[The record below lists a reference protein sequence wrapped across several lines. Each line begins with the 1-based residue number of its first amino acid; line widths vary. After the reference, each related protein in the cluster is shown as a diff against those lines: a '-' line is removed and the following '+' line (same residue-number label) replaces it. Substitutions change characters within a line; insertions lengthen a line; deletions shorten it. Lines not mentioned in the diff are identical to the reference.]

1 MKVVQHLISTASVK
15 MTAVRWAVCGLV
27 LIGVASAVA
36 VTEQDAERPVM
47 KVVRLLKDMETE
59 LINDLE
65 DDKKVHEMLDC
76 WCKTNRQ
83 EKTAA
88 IELGEA
94 KQSQLEAFL
103 GEAAAK
109 MADIKTKR
117 DATQD
122 EVDKDWAALNEAKA
136 MRMKENKAFHDEEM
150 YLQQTIDAAQQA
162 VIVLSKH
169 HPELAQLKTVV
180 HKLRSANI
188 LSAKKLSKAQV
199 EALKAFLDE
208 PQSTG
213 SSFLGIPGMKSYA
226 PQSGQIFGI
235 LKQMIADFKD
245 DLSGAEAREADAVK
259 EFEELKAAKEKE
271 IKTGKELV
279 IQLDDEFAEFGE
291 KKAQAF
297 KDLEDTK
304 AQLELDRTFL
314 KNLEEKCA
322 QTDAQFEK
330 RVKDRT
336 TEIEAVQDT
345 IKIIN
350 SDEAFDNFSKTVNTF
365 VQLSGGAA
373 AKEQQAALRR
383 VSSMLAEVATRIHS
397 PRLSLMAT
405 AAQLDAFTQVKA
417 EIDKM
422 VTELGKQHQDEID
435 HRDWCIKEMA
445 DNKRETAAAYA
456 KKESLET
463 KIADLT
469 KSIETMTA
477 EIDATTKAIA
487 ETQES
492 MKRASEIREGED
504 ADYQQTMQDQR
515 LTQMI
520 LKKALAR
527 MKEVYLLQQRAR
539 KPGAPHTQTSAT
551 HTDPGNGPARFDKYE
566 KNAGGAK
573 VVSMLEEI
581 IADSVKAED
590 DAMAA
595 EEDAQTAYEQ
605 MMKQSNDMIIA
616 ASKKISDLKEARA
629 TATGDLTMAKEDFK
643 QTIVDLS
650 DLNDTMSGLVKAC
663 KYILDNFDA
672 RQAARAAEVDALN
685 EAKAILSGMK

>member
-1 MKVVQHLISTASVK
+1 
-15 MTAVRWAVCGLV
+15 MTTVRWIVCGLV
-27 LIGVASAVA
+27 LVGAASAAA
-36 VTEQDAERPVM
+36 VLDGERPVM

-59 LINDLE
+59 LIKDLE

-76 WCKTNRQ
+76 WCKTNRE

-94 KQSQLEAFL
+94 KQAQLEAFL

-109 MADIKTKR
+109 MAEIKAKR
-117 DATQD
+117 DAAQD

-136 MRMKENKAFHDEEM
+136 LRMKDNKAFHDEEM
-150 YLQQTIDAAQQA
+150 YLQETIDAAQQA

-169 HPELAQLKTVV
+169 HPELAQVKAVA
-180 HKLRSANI
+180 HKLRAVNV
-188 LSAKKLSKAQV
+188 LSFKKLSKAQV
-199 EALKAFLDE
+199 EALRAFLDE
-208 PQSTG
+208 PHSTG

-245 DLSGAEAREADAVK
+245 DLSGAEAREADALK

-322 QTDAQFEK
+322 QSDEEFEK
-330 RVKDRT
+330 RVKDRN

-345 IKIIN
+345 INIVN
-350 SDEAFDNFSKTVNTF
+350 SDESFDNFSKTVNTF
-365 VQLSGGAA
+365 VQISGGAA
-373 AKEQQAALRR
+373 TQEQQVLLRR
-383 VSSMLAEVATRIHS
+383 VSSMLAEVGTRLQS

-422 VTELGKQHQDEID
+422 VAELTKQQQDEID
-435 HRDWCIKEMA
+435 HRDWCIKEMN
-445 DNKRETAAAYA
+445 DNKRDTAAAYA

-463 KIADLT
+463 KIADLE
-469 KSIETMTA
+469 KSIETMTS
-477 EIDATTKAIA
+477 EIDASTKAIS

-504 ADYQQTMQDQR
+504 ADYQQTVQDQR

-527 MKEVYLLQQRAR
+527 MKEVYLLQR
-539 KPGAPHTQTSAT
+539 KPGAPHIQTSGT

-566 KNAGGAK
+566 KNAGGGK

-616 ASKKISDLKEARA
+616 ASKKISDLKGARA

-650 DLNDTMSGLVKAC
+650 DLNDTDRKSV
-663 KYILDNFDA
+663 
-672 RQAARAAEVDALN
+672 V
-685 EAKAILSGMK
+685 

>member
-1 MKVVQHLISTASVK
+1 
-15 MTAVRWAVCGLV
+15 MTTVRWVVCGLV
-27 LIGVASAVA
+27 LVGAASAVA
-36 VTEQDAERPVM
+36 VLDGERPVM

-65 DDKKVHEMLDC
+65 DDRKVHEMLDC
-76 WCKTNRQ
+76 WCKTNRE

-109 MADIKTKR
+109 MAEIKAKR
-117 DATQD
+117 DAAQD

-136 MRMKENKAFHDEEM
+136 LRMKDNKAFHDEEM

-169 HPELAQLKTVV
+169 HPELAQVKAVA
-180 HKLRSANI
+180 HKLRAVNV
-188 LSAKKLSKAQV
+188 LSFKKLSKAQV
-199 EALKAFLDE
+199 EALRAFLDE
-208 PQSTG
+208 PHSTG

-245 DLSGAEAREADAVK
+245 DLSGAEAREADSVK

-322 QTDAQFEK
+322 QSDEEFEK
-330 RVKDRT
+330 RVKDRN

-345 IKIIN
+345 IKIVN

-365 VQLSGGAA
+365 VQISGGAA
-373 AKEQQAALRR
+373 TQEQQVLLRR
-383 VSSMLAEVATRIHS
+383 VSSMLAEVGTRIQS

-422 VTELGKQHQDEID
+422 VSELTKQQQDEID
-435 HRDWCIKEMA
+435 HRDWCIKEMN
-445 DNKRETAAAYA
+445 DNKRDTAAAYA
-456 KKESLET
+456 KKDSLET
-463 KIADLT
+463 KIADLE
-469 KSIETMTA
+469 KSIETMTS
-477 EIDATTKAIA
+477 EIDASTKAIA

-504 ADYQQTMQDQR
+504 ADYQQTVQDQR

-527 MKEVYLLQQRAR
+527 MKEVYLLQR
-539 KPGAPHTQTSAT
+539 KPGAPHIQTSGT

-566 KNAGGAK
+566 KNAGGGK

-616 ASKKISDLKEARA
+616 ASKKINDLKEARA

-672 RQAARAAEVDALN
+672 RQAARAAEIDALK

>member
-1 MKVVQHLISTASVK
+1 
-15 MTAVRWAVCGLV
+15 MTTVRWVVCGLV
-27 LIGVASAVA
+27 LVGVASAVA
-36 VTEQDAERPVM
+36 VLDGERPVM

-76 WCKTNRQ
+76 WCKTNRE

-94 KQSQLEAFL
+94 KQKQLEAFL

-109 MADIKTKR
+109 MAEIKTKR
-117 DATQD
+117 DAAQD
-122 EVDKDWAALNEAKA
+122 EVDRDWAALNEAKA
-136 MRMKENKAFHDEEM
+136 LRMKDNKAFHDEEM

-169 HPELAQLKTVV
+169 HPELAQVKAVA
-180 HKLRSANI
+180 HKLRAVNV
-188 LSAKKLSKAQV
+188 LSFKKLSKAQV
-199 EALKAFLDE
+199 EALRAFLDE
-208 PQSTG
+208 PQSTKP
-213 SSFLGIPGMKSYA
+213 SFLSIPGMKSYA

-245 DLSGAEAREADAVK
+245 DLTGAEAREADALK
-259 EFEELKAAKEKE
+259 EFEDLKAAKEKE
-271 IKTGKELV
+271 IKSGKELV

-322 QTDAQFEK
+322 QSDEEFEK
-330 RVKDRT
+330 RVKDRNI
-336 TEIEAVQDT
+336 EIEAVQDT
-345 IKIIN
+345 IKIVN

-373 AKEQQAALRR
+373 TQEQQVLLRR
-383 VSSMLAEVATRIHS
+383 VSTMLAEVGTRIQS

-422 VTELGKQHQDEID
+422 VTELTKQQQDEID
-435 HRDWCIKEMA
+435 HRDWCIKEMD

-463 KIADLT
+463 KIADLE
-469 KSIETMTA
+469 KSIETMTS
-477 EIDATTKAIA
+477 EIDASTKAIA

-504 ADYQQTMQDQR
+504 ADFQQTVQDQR

-527 MKEVYLLQQRAR
+527 MKEVYLLQR
-539 KPGAPHTQTSAT
+539 KPGAPHIQTSGT

-581 IADSVKAED
+581 IADSVKAEN

-595 EEDAQTAYEQ
+595 EEDAQTAYEI

-616 ASKKISDLKEARA
+616 ASKKINDLKEARA
-629 TATGDLTMAKEDFK
+629 TATGDLTMTKEDFK

-650 DLNDTMSGLVKAC
+650 DLNDTLSGLVKAC

-672 RQAARAAEVDALN
+672 RQAARAAEIDALK

>member
-1 MKVVQHLISTASVK
+1 
-15 MTAVRWAVCGLV
+15 MTTVRWVVCGLV
-27 LIGVASAVA
+27 LVGAASAVA
-36 VTEQDAERPVM
+36 VLDGERPVM

-76 WCKTNRQ
+76 WCKTNRE

-109 MADIKTKR
+109 MAEIKAKR
-117 DATQD
+117 DAAQD

-136 MRMKENKAFHDEEM
+136 LRMKDNKAFHDEEM

-169 HPELAQLKTVV
+169 HPELAQVKAVA
-180 HKLRSANI
+180 HKLRAVNV
-188 LSAKKLSKAQV
+188 LSFKKLSKAQV
-199 EALKAFLDE
+199 EALRAFLDE
-208 PQSTG
+208 PHSTG

-245 DLSGAEAREADAVK
+245 DLSGAEAREADSVK

-322 QTDAQFEK
+322 QSDEEFEK
-330 RVKDRT
+330 RVKDRN

-345 IKIIN
+345 IKIVN

-365 VQLSGGAA
+365 VQISGGAA
-373 AKEQQAALRR
+373 TQEQQVLLRR
-383 VSSMLAEVATRIHS
+383 VSSMLAEVGTRIQS

-422 VTELGKQHQDEID
+422 VSELTKQQQDEID
-435 HRDWCIKEMA
+435 HRDWCIKEMN
-445 DNKRETAAAYA
+445 DNKRDTAAAYA
-456 KKESLET
+456 KKDSLET
-463 KIADLT
+463 KIADLE
-469 KSIETMTA
+469 KSIETMTS
-477 EIDATTKAIA
+477 EIDASTKAIA

-504 ADYQQTMQDQR
+504 ADYQQTVQDQR

-527 MKEVYLLQQRAR
+527 MKEVYLLQR
-539 KPGAPHTQTSAT
+539 KPGAPHIQTSGT

-566 KNAGGAK
+566 KNAGGGK

-616 ASKKISDLKEARA
+616 ASKKINDLKEARA

-672 RQAARAAEVDALN
+672 RQAARAAEIDALK

>member
-1 MKVVQHLISTASVK
+1 M
-15 MTAVRWAVCGLV
+15 G
-27 LIGVASAVA
+27 
-36 VTEQDAERPVM
+36 
-47 KVVRLLKDMETE
+47 
-59 LINDLE
+59 
-65 DDKKVHEMLDC
+65 
-76 WCKTNRQ
+76 
-83 EKTAA
+83 
-88 IELGEA
+88 
-94 KQSQLEAFL
+94 
-103 GEAAAK
+103 
-109 MADIKTKR
+109 
-117 DATQD
+117 D

-136 MRMKENKAFHDEEM
+136 LRMKDNKAFHDEEM

-162 VIVLSKH
+162 VVVLSKH
-169 HPELAQLKTVV
+169 HPELAQVKEVA
-180 HKLRSANI
+180 HKLRSANV
-188 LSAKKLSKAQV
+188 LSFKKLSKAQL
-199 EALKAFLDE
+199 EALRAFLDE
-208 PQSTG
+208 PQATG
-213 SSFLGIPGMKSYA
+213 SSFLRIPGMKSHA

-245 DLSGAEAREADAVK
+245 DISGAQQREADAVK
-259 EFEELKAAKEKE
+259 EFEALRAAKEKE
-271 IKTGKELV
+271 IKTGKELA

-422 VTELGKQHQDEID
+422 VTELGKQQQDEID
-435 HRDWCIKEMA
+435 HRDWCIKEMN
-445 DNKRETAAAYA
+445 DNKKDTAAAYD

-469 KSIETMTA
+469 KSIETMTS
-477 EIDATTKAIA
+477 EIDASTKAIA

-492 MKRASEIREGED
+492 MKKSSEIREGED
-504 ADYQQTMQDQR
+504 ADFQQTVADQR
-515 LTQMI
+515 LAQMI

-527 MKEVYLLQQRAR
+527 MKEVYLLQRQQ
-539 KPGAPHTQTSAT
+539 PGAPHIQTSAT

-566 KNAGGAK
+566 KNAGGGK
-573 VVSMLEEI
+573 IVGMLEEI
-581 IADSVKAED
+581 IADSVKAEN
-590 DAMAA
+590 DALAA

-616 ASKKISDLKEARA
+616 ATKKINDLKEARA
-629 TATGDLTMAKEDFK
+629 KAKGDLSMAKEDFK
-643 QTIVDLS
+643 QTIVNLG

-672 RQAARAAEVDALN
+672 RQAARAAEIDALK

>member
-1 MKVVQHLISTASVK
+1 
-15 MTAVRWAVCGLV
+15 MTAVRWVVCGLV
-27 LIGVASAVA
+27 LLGVASAA
-36 VTEQDAERPVM
+36 QTSERPVM

-76 WCKTNRQ
+76 WCKQNRE

-88 IELGEA
+88 IELGEE

-109 MADIKTKR
+109 MAEIKSKR

-136 MRMKENKAFHDEEM
+136 LRMKDNKAFHDEEM

-162 VIVLSKH
+162 VVVLSKH
-169 HPELAQLKTVV
+169 HPELAQIKEVA
-180 HKLRSANI
+180 HKLRSANV
-188 LSAKKLSKAQV
+188 LSFKKLSKAQL
-199 EALKAFLDE
+199 EALRAFLDE
-208 PQSTG
+208 PQTTG

-245 DLSGAEAREADAVK
+245 DISGAQQREADAVR
-259 EFEELKAAKEKE
+259 EFEALRAAKEKE
-271 IKTGKELV
+271 IKTGKKLV

-373 AKEQQAALRR
+373 VKEQQAALRR
-383 VSSMLAEVATRIHS
+383 VSSMLAEVATRINS

-422 VTELGKQHQDEID
+422 VTELGKQQQDEID
-435 HRDWCIKEMA
+435 HRDWCIKEMN
-445 DNKRETAAAYA
+445 DNKKDTAAAYD

-469 KSIETMTA
+469 KSIETMTS
-477 EIDATTKAIA
+477 EIDASTKAIA

-492 MKRASEIREGED
+492 MKKSSEIREGED
-504 ADYQQTMQDQR
+504 ADFQQTVADQR
-515 LTQMI
+515 LAQMI

-527 MKEVYLLQQRAR
+527 MKEVYLLQRRQQ
-539 KPGAPHTQTSAT
+539 PGAPHIQTSAT
-551 HTDPGNGPARFDKYE
+551 HTDPGNGPARFDKYD
-566 KNAGGAK
+566 KNAGGAR
-573 VVSMLEEI
+573 VVSMIEEI
-581 IADSVKAED
+581 IADSVTAENDALAAED
-590 DAMAA
+590 
-595 EEDAQTAYEQ
+595 DAQTAYEN

-616 ASKKISDLKEARA
+616 ASKKINDLKEARA
-629 TATGDLTMAKEDFK
+629 TAKGDLTMAKEDFK
-643 QTIVDLS
+643 QTIVNLG

-663 KYILDNFDA
+663 KFILDNFDA
-672 RQAARAAEVDALN
+672 RQAARAAEVDALK

>member
-1 MKVVQHLISTASVK
+1 

-88 IELGEA
+88 IELGEE
-94 KQSQLEAFL
+94 KSSQLEAFL

-109 MADIKTKR
+109 MAEIKAKR
-117 DATQD
+117 EAAQD

-188 LSAKKLSKAQV
+188 LSAKRLNKAQV
-199 EALKAFLDE
+199 EALRSFLDE

-213 SSFLGIPGMKSYA
+213 SAFLAIPGMQSYA

-245 DLSGAEAREADAVK
+245 DLSGSEAREADAVK
-259 EFEELKAAKEKE
+259 EFEDLKAAKEKE
-271 IKTGKELV
+271 IKSGKELV
-279 IQLDDEFAEFGE
+279 IQLDDEFADFGE

-297 KDLEDTK
+297 RDLEDTK
-304 AQLELDRTFL
+304 AQMELDTTFL

-322 QTDAQFEK
+322 QTDEEFAK
-330 RVKDRT
+330 RVKDRN

-345 IKIIN
+345 IKIVN
-350 SDEAFDNFSKTVNTF
+350 SDESFDNFSKTVNSF
-365 VQLSGGAA
+365 VQISGGASTQ
-373 AKEQQAALRR
+373 EQQARLHH
-383 VSSMLAEVATRIHS
+383 VSTMLAEVATRIQS

-405 AAQLDAFTQVKA
+405 AAQLDAFTEVKA

-422 VTELGKQHQDEID
+422 VAELTKQQQDEID
-435 HRDWCIKEMA
+435 HRDWCIKEMN
-445 DNKRETAAAYA
+445 DNKRDTAAAYD

-469 KSIETMTA
+469 KGIETMTS
-477 EIDATTKAIA
+477 EIDASTKEIA

-504 ADYQQTMQDQR
+504 ADFQQTMSDQR

-527 MKEVYLLQQRAR
+527 MKEVYLLQRQQ
-539 KPGAPHTQTSAT
+539 PGAPHIQTSAT

-573 VVSMLEEI
+573 IVGMLEEI
-581 IADSVKAED
+581 IADSVKAEN
-590 DAMAA
+590 DALAA

-616 ASKKISDLKEARA
+616 ATKKINDLKEARA
-629 TATGDLTMAKEDFK
+629 KAEGDLSMAKEDFK
-643 QTIVDLS
+643 QTIVNLG

-672 RQAARAAEVDALN
+672 RQAARAAEIDAMK

>member
-1 MKVVQHLISTASVK
+1 
-15 MTAVRWAVCGLV
+15 VRWAVCGLV

-88 IELGEA
+88 IELGEE
-94 KQSQLEAFL
+94 KSSQLEAFL

-109 MADIKTKR
+109 MAEIKAKR
-117 DATQD
+117 EAAQD

-188 LSAKKLSKAQV
+188 LSAKRLNKAQV
-199 EALKAFLDE
+199 EALRSFLDE

-213 SSFLGIPGMKSYA
+213 SAFLAIPGMQSYA

-271 IKTGKELV
+271 IKSGKELV
-279 IQLDDEFAEFGE
+279 IQLDDEFADFGE

-304 AQLELDRTFL
+304 AQMELDTTFL

-322 QTDAQFEK
+322 QTDEEFAK
-330 RVKDRT
+330 RVKDRN

-345 IKIIN
+345 IKIVN
-350 SDEAFDNFSKTVNTF
+350 SDESFDNFSKTVNSF
-365 VQLSGGAA
+365 VQISGGASTQ
-373 AKEQQAALRR
+373 EQQARLHH
-383 VSSMLAEVATRIHS
+383 VSTMLAEVATRIQS

-405 AAQLDAFTQVKA
+405 AAQLDAFTEVKA

-422 VTELGKQHQDEID
+422 VAELTKQQQDEID
-435 HRDWCIKEMA
+435 HRDWCIKEMN
-445 DNKRETAAAYA
+445 DNKRDTAAAYD

-469 KSIETMTA
+469 KGIETMTS
-477 EIDATTKAIA
+477 EIDASTKEIA

-504 ADYQQTMQDQR
+504 ADFQQTMSDQR

-527 MKEVYLLQQRAR
+527 MKEVYLLQRQQ
-539 KPGAPHTQTSAT
+539 PGAPHIQTSAT

-566 KNAGGAK
+566 KNAGGGK
-573 VVSMLEEI
+573 IVGMLEEI
-581 IADSVKAED
+581 IADSVKAEN
-590 DAMAA
+590 DALAA

-616 ASKKISDLKEARA
+616 ATKKINDLKEARA
-629 TATGDLTMAKEDFK
+629 KAKGDLSMAKEDFK
-643 QTIVDLS
+643 QTIVNLG

-672 RQAARAAEVDALN
+672 RQAARAAEIDALK

>member
-1 MKVVQHLISTASVK
+1 MGRGAMSVALLLMLTPTLASRSSSRVVEAQGSNL
-15 MTAVRWAVCGLV
+15 
-27 LIGVASAVA
+27 
-36 VTEQDAERPVM
+36 RPVM
-47 KVVRLLKDMETE
+47 KVVNMLKDMEAE
-59 LINDLE
+59 LVSDLE

-76 WCKTNRQ
+76 WCKENEK

-88 IELGEA
+88 IEAGEA
-94 KQSQLEAFL
+94 TEAELEASL
-103 GEAAAK
+103 KEVAAK
-109 MADIKTKR
+109 MAEIKNKR

-122 EVDKDWAALNEAKA
+122 EVDRDWAALNEAKA
-136 MRMKENKAFHDEEM
+136 LRMKDNKAFHDEEM

-162 VIVLSKH
+162 VVVLSKH
-169 HPELAQLKTVV
+169 HPELAQVQAV
-180 HKLRSANI
+180 ARKLRSVNV
-188 LSAKKLSKAQV
+188 LSFKKLSKAQV
-199 EALKAFLDE
+199 EALRAFLAE
-208 PQSTG
+208 PQSQGT
-213 SSFLGIPGMKSYA
+213 SFLGIPGMKSYA

-245 DLSGAEAREADAVK
+245 DLSGAEAREADVVK
-259 EFEELKAAKEKE
+259 EIEELKAAKEKE

-322 QTDAQFEK
+322 QSDEEFEK
-330 RVKDRT
+330 RVKDRNI
-336 TEIEAVQDT
+336 EIEAVQDT
-345 IKIIN
+345 IKIVN
-350 SDEAFDNFSKTVNTF
+350 SDDAFDNFSKTVNTF

-373 AKEQQAALRR
+373 TQEQQVLLRR
-383 VSSMLAEVATRIHS
+383 VSTMLAEVGTRIQS

-405 AAQLDAFTQVKA
+405 AAQLDAFTEVKA

-422 VTELGKQHQDEID
+422 VAELNKQQQDEID
-435 HRDWCIKEMA
+435 HRDWCIKEMD

-463 KIADLT
+463 KIADLE
-469 KSIETMTA
+469 KSIETMTS
-477 EIDATTKAIA
+477 EIDASTKAIA

-504 ADYQQTMQDQR
+504 ADYQQTVQDQR

-527 MKEVYLLQQRAR
+527 MKEVYLLQR
-539 KPGAPHTQTSAT
+539 KPGAPHIQTSGT

-566 KNAGGAK
+566 KNAGGAR

-595 EEDAQTAYEQ
+595 EEDAQTAYES
-605 MMKQSNDMIIA
+605 MMQDSN
-616 ASKKISDLKEARA
+616 
-629 TATGDLTMAKEDFK
+629 
-643 QTIVDLS
+643 
-650 DLNDTMSGLVKAC
+650 
-663 KYILDNFDA
+663 
-672 RQAARAAEVDALN
+672 
-685 EAKAILSGMK
+685 KAITQY

>member
-1 MKVVQHLISTASVK
+1 
-15 MTAVRWAVCGLV
+15 MTAVRWVVCGLV
-27 LIGVASAVA
+27 LLGVASAA
-36 VTEQDAERPVM
+36 QTSERPVM

-76 WCKTNRQ
+76 WCKQNRE

-88 IELGEA
+88 IELGEE

-109 MADIKTKR
+109 MAEIKSKR

-136 MRMKENKAFHDEEM
+136 LRMKDNKAFHDEEM

-162 VIVLSKH
+162 VVVLSKH
-169 HPELAQLKTVV
+169 HPELAQVKEVA
-180 HKLRSANI
+180 HKLRSANV
-188 LSAKKLSKAQV
+188 LSFKKLSKAQL
-199 EALKAFLDE
+199 EALRVFLDE
-208 PQSTG
+208 PQATG

-245 DLSGAEAREADAVK
+245 DISGAQQREADAVK
-259 EFEELKAAKEKE
+259 EFEALRAAKEKE

-365 VQLSGGAA
+365 VQLSGGAE

-422 VTELGKQHQDEID
+422 VTELGKQQQDEID
-435 HRDWCIKEMA
+435 HRDWCIKEMN
-445 DNKRETAAAYA
+445 DNKKDTAAAYD

-469 KSIETMTA
+469 KSIETMTS
-477 EIDATTKAIA
+477 EIDASTKAIA

-492 MKRASEIREGED
+492 MKKSSEIREGED
-504 ADYQQTMQDQR
+504 ADFQQTVADQR
-515 LTQMI
+515 LAQMI

-527 MKEVYLLQQRAR
+527 MKEVYLLQRRQQ
-539 KPGAPHTQTSAT
+539 PGAPHIQTSAT

-566 KNAGGAK
+566 KNAGGARI
-573 VVSMLEEI
+573 VSMIEEI
-581 IADSVKAED
+581 IADSVTAENDALAAED
-590 DAMAA
+590 
-595 EEDAQTAYEQ
+595 DAQTAYEN

-616 ASKKISDLKEARA
+616 ASKKINDLKEARA
-629 TATGDLTMAKEDFK
+629 TAKGDLTMAKEDFK
-643 QTIVDLS
+643 QTIVNLG

-663 KYILDNFDA
+663 KFILDNFDA
-672 RQAARAAEVDALN
+672 RQAARAAEVDALK

>member
-1 MKVVQHLISTASVK
+1 

-88 IELGEA
+88 IELGEE
-94 KQSQLEAFL
+94 KSSQLEAFL

-109 MADIKTKR
+109 MAEIKAKR
-117 DATQD
+117 EAAQD

-188 LSAKKLSKAQV
+188 LSAKRLNKAQV
-199 EALKAFLDE
+199 EALRSFLDE

-213 SSFLGIPGMKSYA
+213 SAFLAIPGMQSYA

-271 IKTGKELV
+271 IKSGKELV
-279 IQLDDEFAEFGE
+279 IQLDDEFADFGE

-304 AQLELDRTFL
+304 AQMELDTTFL

-322 QTDAQFEK
+322 QTDEEFAK
-330 RVKDRT
+330 RVKDRN

-345 IKIIN
+345 IKIVN
-350 SDEAFDNFSKTVNTF
+350 SDESFDNFSKTVNSF
-365 VQLSGGAA
+365 VQISGGASTQ
-373 AKEQQAALRR
+373 EQQARLHH
-383 VSSMLAEVATRIHS
+383 VSTMLAEVATRIQS

-405 AAQLDAFTQVKA
+405 AAQLDAFTEVKA

-422 VTELGKQHQDEID
+422 VAELTKQQQDEID
-435 HRDWCIKEMA
+435 HRDWCIKEMN
-445 DNKRETAAAYA
+445 DNKRDTAAAYD

-469 KSIETMTA
+469 KGIETMTS
-477 EIDATTKAIA
+477 EIDASTKEIA

-504 ADYQQTMQDQR
+504 ADFQQTMSDQR

-527 MKEVYLLQQRAR
+527 MKEVYLLQRQQ
-539 KPGAPHTQTSAT
+539 PGAPHIQTSAT

-566 KNAGGAK
+566 KNAGGGK
-573 VVSMLEEI
+573 IVGMLEEI
-581 IADSVKAED
+581 IADSVKAEN
-590 DAMAA
+590 DALAA

-616 ASKKISDLKEARA
+616 ATKKINDLKEARA
-629 TATGDLTMAKEDFK
+629 KAKGDLSMAKEDFK
-643 QTIVDLS
+643 QTIVNLG

-672 RQAARAAEVDALN
+672 RQAARAAEIDALK

>member
-1 MKVVQHLISTASVK
+1 

-88 IELGEA
+88 IELGEE
-94 KQSQLEAFL
+94 KSSQLEAFL

-109 MADIKTKR
+109 MAEIKAKR
-117 DATQD
+117 EAAQD

-188 LSAKKLSKAQV
+188 LSAKRLNKAQV
-199 EALKAFLDE
+199 EALRSFLDE

-213 SSFLGIPGMKSYA
+213 SAFLAIPGMQSYA

-245 DLSGAEAREADAVK
+245 DLSGAAAREADAVK
-259 EFEELKAAKEKE
+259 EFAELKAAKEKE
-271 IKTGKELV
+271 IKSGKELV
-279 IQLDDEFAEFGE
+279 IQLDDEFADFGE

-304 AQLELDRTFL
+304 AQMELDTTFL

-322 QTDAQFEK
+322 QTDEEFAK
-330 RVKDRT
+330 RVKDRN

-345 IKIIN
+345 IKIVN
-350 SDEAFDNFSKTVNTF
+350 SDESFDNFSKTVNSF
-365 VQLSGGAA
+365 VQISGGASTQ
-373 AKEQQAALRR
+373 EQQARLHH
-383 VSSMLAEVATRIHS
+383 VSTMLAEVATRIQS

-405 AAQLDAFTQVKA
+405 AAQLDAFTEVKA

-422 VTELGKQHQDEID
+422 VAELTKQTQDEID
-435 HRDWCIKEMA
+435 HRDWCIKEMN
-445 DNKRETAAAYA
+445 DNKRDTAAAYD

-469 KSIETMTA
+469 KGIETMTS
-477 EIDATTKAIA
+477 EVDASTKEIA

-504 ADYQQTMQDQR
+504 ADFQQTMSDQR

-527 MKEVYLLQQRAR
+527 MKEVYLLQRQQ
-539 KPGAPHTQTSAT
+539 PGAPHIQTSAT

-566 KNAGGAK
+566 KNAGGGK
-573 VVSMLEEI
+573 IVGMLEEI
-581 IADSVKAED
+581 IADSVKAEN
-590 DAMAA
+590 DALAA

-616 ASKKISDLKEARA
+616 ATKKINDLKEARA
-629 TATGDLTMAKEDFK
+629 KAKGDLSMAKEDFK
-643 QTIVDLS
+643 QTIVNLG

-672 RQAARAAEVDALN
+672 RQAARAAEIDALK

>member
-1 MKVVQHLISTASVK
+1 
-15 MTAVRWAVCGLV
+15 MTTVRWVVCGLV
-27 LIGVASAVA
+27 LVGAASAAA
-36 VTEQDAERPVM
+36 VLDGERPVM

-76 WCKTNRQ
+76 WCKTNRE

-94 KQSQLEAFL
+94 KQAQLEAFL

-109 MADIKTKR
+109 MAEIKAKR
-117 DATQD
+117 DAAQD

-136 MRMKENKAFHDEEM
+136 LRMKDNKAFHDEEM
-150 YLQQTIDAAQQA
+150 YLQETIDAAQQA

-169 HPELAQLKTVV
+169 HPELAQVKAVA
-180 HKLRSANI
+180 HKLRAVNV
-188 LSAKKLSKAQV
+188 LSFKKLSKAQV
-199 EALKAFLDE
+199 EALRAFLDE
-208 PQSTG
+208 PHSTG

-322 QTDAQFEK
+322 QSDEEFEK
-330 RVKDRT
+330 RVKDRN

-345 IKIIN
+345 IKIVN

-365 VQLSGGAA
+365 VQISGGAA
-373 AKEQQAALRR
+373 TQEQQVLLRR
-383 VSSMLAEVATRIHS
+383 VSSMLAEVGTRIQS

-422 VTELGKQHQDEID
+422 VAELTKQQQDEID
-435 HRDWCIKEMA
+435 HRDWCIKEMN
-445 DNKRETAAAYA
+445 DNKRDTAAAYA

-463 KIADLT
+463 KIADLE
-469 KSIETMTA
+469 KSIETMTS
-477 EIDATTKAIA
+477 EIDASTKAIA

-504 ADYQQTMQDQR
+504 ADYQQTVQDQR

-527 MKEVYLLQQRAR
+527 MKEVYLLQR
-539 KPGAPHTQTSAT
+539 KPGAPHIQTSGT

-616 ASKKISDLKEARA
+616 ASKKISDLKGARA

-672 RQAARAAEVDALN
+672 RQAARAAEVDALK

>member
-1 MKVVQHLISTASVK
+1 
-15 MTAVRWAVCGLV
+15 MTAVRWVVCGLV
-27 LIGVASAVA
+27 LLGVASAA
-36 VTEQDAERPVM
+36 QTSERPVM

-76 WCKTNRQ
+76 WCKQNRE

-88 IELGEA
+88 IELGEE

-109 MADIKTKR
+109 MAEIKSKR

-136 MRMKENKAFHDEEM
+136 LRMKDNKAFHDEEM

-162 VIVLSKH
+162 VVVLSKH
-169 HPELAQLKTVV
+169 HPELAQVKEVA
-180 HKLRSANI
+180 HKLRSANV
-188 LSAKKLSKAQV
+188 LSFKKLSKAQL
-199 EALKAFLDE
+199 EALRAFLDE
-208 PQSTG
+208 PQATG

-245 DLSGAEAREADAVK
+245 DVSGAQQREADAVK
-259 EFEELKAAKEKE
+259 EFEALRAAKEKE

-365 VQLSGGAA
+365 VQLSGGAE

-422 VTELGKQHQDEID
+422 VTELGKQQQDEID
-435 HRDWCIKEMA
+435 HRDWCIKEMN
-445 DNKRETAAAYA
+445 DNKKDTAAAYD

-469 KSIETMTA
+469 KSIETMTS
-477 EIDATTKAIA
+477 EIDASTKAIA

-492 MKRASEIREGED
+492 MKKSSEIREGED
-504 ADYQQTMQDQR
+504 ADFQQTVADQR
-515 LTQMI
+515 LAQMI

-527 MKEVYLLQQRAR
+527 MKEVYLLQRRQQ
-539 KPGAPHTQTSAT
+539 PGAPHIQTSAT

-566 KNAGGAK
+566 KNAGGARI
-573 VVSMLEEI
+573 VSMIEEI
-581 IADSVKAED
+581 IADSVTAENDALAAED
-590 DAMAA
+590 
-595 EEDAQTAYEQ
+595 DAQTAYEN

-616 ASKKISDLKEARA
+616 ASKKINDLKEARA
-629 TATGDLTMAKEDFK
+629 TAKGDLTMAKEDFK
-643 QTIVDLS
+643 QTIVNLG

-663 KYILDNFDA
+663 KFILDNFDA
-672 RQAARAAEVDALN
+672 RQAARAAEVDALK

>member
-1 MKVVQHLISTASVK
+1 
-15 MTAVRWAVCGLV
+15 MTVRWVVCGLV
-27 LIGVASAVA
+27 LVGVASAVA
-36 VTEQDAERPVM
+36 VLEHDGERPVM

-109 MADIKTKR
+109 MAEIKTKR
-117 DATQD
+117 DATLD
-122 EVDKDWAALNEAKA
+122 EVDKDIAALNEAKA
-136 MRMKENKAFHDEEM
+136 LRMKENKAFHDEEM

-169 HPELAQLKTVV
+169 HPELAQVRAV
-180 HKLRSANI
+180 AHKLRSVNV
-188 LSAKKLSKAQV
+188 LSFKKLSKAQV
-199 EALKAFLDE
+199 EALRAFLDE

-213 SSFLGIPGMKSYA
+213 SSFLGIPGMRSYA

-245 DLSGAEAREADAVK
+245 DLSGAEEREADAVK

-279 IQLDDEFAEFGE
+279 IQLDEEFAEFGE

-322 QTDAQFEK
+322 QSDEEFEK
-330 RVKDRT
+330 RVKDRNI
-336 TEIEAVQDT
+336 EIEAVQDT
-345 IKIIN
+345 IKIVN

-373 AKEQQAALRR
+373 TQEQQVLLRR
-383 VSSMLAEVATRIHS
+383 VSTMLAEVGTRIQS

-422 VTELGKQHQDEID
+422 VTELAKQQQDEID

-445 DNKRETAAAYA
+445 DNKRETAAAYD
-456 KKESLET
+456 KKEGLET

-469 KSIETMTA
+469 KSIETMTS
-477 EIDATTKAIA
+477 EIDASTKAIA

-527 MKEVYLLQQRAR
+527 MKEVYLLQR
-539 KPGAPHTQTSAT
+539 KPGAPHIQTSGT

-566 KNAGGAK
+566 KNAGGARI
-573 VVSMLEEI
+573 VSMLEEI

-616 ASKKISDLKEARA
+616 ASKKINDLKEARA

-643 QTIVDLS
+643 QTIVDLG

-672 RQAARAAEVDALN
+672 RQAARAAEIDALK

>member
-1 MKVVQHLISTASVK
+1 
-15 MTAVRWAVCGLV
+15 MTTVRWVVCGLV
-27 LIGVASAVA
+27 LVGAASAVA
-36 VTEQDAERPVM
+36 VLDGERPVM

-65 DDKKVHEMLDC
+65 DDRKVHEMLDC
-76 WCKTNRQ
+76 WCKTNRE

-109 MADIKTKR
+109 MAEIKAKR
-117 DATQD
+117 DAAQD

-136 MRMKENKAFHDEEM
+136 LRMKDNKAFHDEEM

-169 HPELAQLKTVV
+169 HPELAQVKAVA
-180 HKLRSANI
+180 HKLRAVNV
-188 LSAKKLSKAQV
+188 LSFKKLSKAQV
-199 EALKAFLDE
+199 EALRAFLDE
-208 PQSTG
+208 PHSTG

-245 DLSGAEAREADAVK
+245 DLSGAEAREADSVK

-322 QTDAQFEK
+322 QSDEEFEK
-330 RVKDRT
+330 RVKDRN

-345 IKIIN
+345 IKIVN

-365 VQLSGGAA
+365 VQISGGAA
-373 AKEQQAALRR
+373 TQEQQVLLRR
-383 VSSMLAEVATRIHS
+383 VSSMLAEVGTRIQS

-422 VTELGKQHQDEID
+422 VSELTKQQQDEID
-435 HRDWCIKEMA
+435 HRDWCIKEMN
-445 DNKRETAAAYA
+445 DNKRDTAAAYA
-456 KKESLET
+456 KKDSLET
-463 KIADLT
+463 KIADLE
-469 KSIETMTA
+469 KSIETMTS
-477 EIDATTKAIA
+477 EIDASTKAIA

-504 ADYQQTMQDQR
+504 ADYQQTVQDQR

-527 MKEVYLLQQRAR
+527 MKEVYLLQR
-539 KPGAPHTQTSAT
+539 KPGVPHIQTSGT

-566 KNAGGAK
+566 KNAGGGK

-616 ASKKISDLKEARA
+616 ASKKINDLKEARA

-672 RQAARAAEVDALN
+672 RQAARAAEIDALK

>member
-1 MKVVQHLISTASVK
+1 
-15 MTAVRWAVCGLV
+15 
-27 LIGVASAVA
+27 
-36 VTEQDAERPVM
+36 M

-76 WCKTNRQ
+76 WCKQNRE

-88 IELGEA
+88 IELGEE

-109 MADIKTKR
+109 MAEIKSKR

-136 MRMKENKAFHDEEM
+136 LRMKDNKAFHDEEM

-162 VIVLSKH
+162 VVVLSKH
-169 HPELAQLKTVV
+169 HPELAQVKEVA
-180 HKLRSANI
+180 HKLRSANV
-188 LSAKKLSKAQV
+188 LSFKKLSKAQL
-199 EALKAFLDE
+199 EALRVFLDE
-208 PQSTG
+208 PQATG

-245 DLSGAEAREADAVK
+245 DISGAQQREADAVK
-259 EFEELKAAKEKE
+259 EFEALRAAKEKE

-365 VQLSGGAA
+365 VQLSGGAE

-422 VTELGKQHQDEID
+422 VTELGKQQQDEID
-435 HRDWCIKEMA
+435 HRDWCIKEMN
-445 DNKRETAAAYA
+445 DNKKDTAAAYD

-469 KSIETMTA
+469 KSIQTMTS
-477 EIDATTKAIA
+477 EIDASTKAIA

-492 MKRASEIREGED
+492 MKKSSEIREGED
-504 ADYQQTMQDQR
+504 ADFQQTVADQR
-515 LTQMI
+515 LAQMI

-527 MKEVYLLQQRAR
+527 MKEVYLLQRRQQ
-539 KPGAPHTQTSAT
+539 PGAPHIQTSAT

-566 KNAGGAK
+566 KNAGGARI
-573 VVSMLEEI
+573 VSMIEEI
-581 IADSVKAED
+581 IADSVTAENDALAAED
-590 DAMAA
+590 
-595 EEDAQTAYEQ
+595 DAQTAYEN

-616 ASKKISDLKEARA
+616 ASKKINDLKEARA
-629 TATGDLTMAKEDFK
+629 TAKGDLTMAKEDFK
-643 QTIVDLS
+643 QTIVNLG

-663 KYILDNFDA
+663 KFILDNFDA
-672 RQAARAAEVDALN
+672 RQAARAAEVDALK

>member
-1 MKVVQHLISTASVK
+1 
-15 MTAVRWAVCGLV
+15 MTTVRWIVCGLV
-27 LIGVASAVA
+27 LVGAASAAA
-36 VTEQDAERPVM
+36 VLDGERPVM

-59 LINDLE
+59 LIKDLE

-76 WCKTNRQ
+76 WCKTNRE

-94 KQSQLEAFL
+94 KQAQLEAFL

-109 MADIKTKR
+109 MAEIKAKR
-117 DATQD
+117 DAAQD

-136 MRMKENKAFHDEEM
+136 LRMKDNKAFHDEEM
-150 YLQQTIDAAQQA
+150 YLQETIDAAQQA

-169 HPELAQLKTVV
+169 HPELAQVKAVA
-180 HKLRSANI
+180 HKLRAVNV
-188 LSAKKLSKAQV
+188 LSFKKLSKAQV
-199 EALKAFLDE
+199 EALRAFLDE
-208 PQSTG
+208 PHSTG

-245 DLSGAEAREADAVK
+245 DLSGAEAREADALK

-322 QTDAQFEK
+322 QSDEEFEK
-330 RVKDRT
+330 RVKDRN

-345 IKIIN
+345 INIVN
-350 SDEAFDNFSKTVNTF
+350 SDESFDNFSKTVNTF
-365 VQLSGGAA
+365 VQISGGAA
-373 AKEQQAALRR
+373 TQEQQVLLRR
-383 VSSMLAEVATRIHS
+383 VSSMLAEVGTRLQS

-422 VTELGKQHQDEID
+422 VAELTKQQQDEID
-435 HRDWCIKEMA
+435 HRDWCIKEMN
-445 DNKRETAAAYA
+445 DNKRDTAAAYA

-463 KIADLT
+463 KIADLE
-469 KSIETMTA
+469 KSIETMTS
-477 EIDATTKAIA
+477 EIDASTKAIS

-504 ADYQQTMQDQR
+504 ADYQQTVQDQR

-527 MKEVYLLQQRAR
+527 MKEVYLLQR
-539 KPGAPHTQTSAT
+539 KPGAPHIQTSGT

-566 KNAGGAK
+566 KNAGGGK

-616 ASKKISDLKEARA
+616 ASKKISDLKGARA

-672 RQAARAAEVDALN
+672 RQAARAAEVDALK

>member
-1 MKVVQHLISTASVK
+1 
-15 MTAVRWAVCGLV
+15 MTVVRWVVCVLV
-27 LIGVASAVA
+27 LVGIASAVA
-36 VTEQDAERPVM
+36 VLEHDGERPVM

-109 MADIKTKR
+109 MAEIKTKR

-136 MRMKENKAFHDEEM
+136 LRMKENKAFHDEEM

-162 VIVLSKH
+162 VVVLSKH
-169 HPELAQLKTVV
+169 HPELAQVQAV
-180 HKLRSANI
+180 ARKLRSVNV
-188 LSAKKLSKAQV
+188 LSFKKLSKAQV
-199 EALKAFLDE
+199 EALRAFLAE
-208 PQSTG
+208 PQSQGT
-213 SSFLGIPGMKSYA
+213 SFLGIPGMKSYA

-245 DLSGAEAREADAVK
+245 DLSGAEQREAAAVE
-259 EFEELKAAKEKE
+259 EFEALKAAKEKE
-271 IKTGKELV
+271 IKSGKELV

-314 KNLEEKCA
+314 KNLEEKCS
-322 QTDAQFEK
+322 QSDEEFEK
-330 RVKDRT
+330 RVKDRN

-345 IKIIN
+345 IKIVN

-373 AKEQQAALRR
+373 VQEQQVLLRR
-383 VSSMLAEVATRIHS
+383 VSTMLAEVGTRIQS

-405 AAQLDAFTQVKA
+405 AAQLDAFTEVKA

-422 VTELGKQHQDEID
+422 VTELTKQQQDEID
-435 HRDWCIKEMA
+435 HRDWCIKEMN
-445 DNKRETAAAYA
+445 DNKRDTAAAYD

-463 KIADLT
+463 KIADLK
-469 KSIETMTA
+469 KSIETMTS
-477 EIDATTKAIA
+477 EIDATTKAVA

-492 MKRASEIREGED
+492 MKWASEIREGED

-527 MKEVYLLQQRAR
+527 MKEVYLLQRRQQ
-539 KPGAPHTQTSAT
+539 PGAPHIQTSAT

-566 KNAGGAK
+566 KNAGGSR

-581 IADSVKAED
+581 IADSVKAEN

-616 ASKKISDLKEARA
+616 ASKKINDLKEARA

-643 QTIVDLS
+643 QTIVDLG

-672 RQAARAAEVDALN
+672 RQAARAAEIDALK

>member
-1 MKVVQHLISTASVK
+1 

-88 IELGEA
+88 IELGEE
-94 KQSQLEAFL
+94 KSSQLEAFL

-109 MADIKTKR
+109 MAEIKAKR
-117 DATQD
+117 EAAQD

-188 LSAKKLSKAQV
+188 LSAKRLNKAQV
-199 EALKAFLDE
+199 EALRSFLDE

-213 SSFLGIPGMKSYA
+213 SAFLAIPGMQSYA

-271 IKTGKELV
+271 IKSGKELV
-279 IQLDDEFAEFGE
+279 IQLDDEFADFGE

-322 QTDAQFEK
+322 QTDEEFAK
-330 RVKDRT
+330 RVKDRN

-345 IKIIN
+345 IKIVN
-350 SDEAFDNFSKTVNTF
+350 SDEAFDNFSKTVNSF
-365 VQLSGGAA
+365 VQLSGGASA
-373 AKEQQAALRR
+373 QEQQARLHH
-383 VSSMLAEVATRIHS
+383 VSTMLAEVATRIQS

-405 AAQLDAFTQVKA
+405 AAQLDAFTTVKA

-422 VTELGKQHQDEID
+422 VAELTKQQQDEID
-435 HRDWCIKEMA
+435 HRDWCIKEMNE
-445 DNKRETAAAYA
+445 NKRDTAAAYD

-469 KSIETMTA
+469 KSIETMTS
-477 EIDATTKAIA
+477 EIDASTKEIA

-504 ADYQQTMQDQR
+504 ADFQQTMSDQR

-527 MKEVYLLQQRAR
+527 MKEVYLLQRQQ
-539 KPGAPHTQTSAT
+539 PGAPHIQTSGT

-566 KNAGGAK
+566 KNAGGAR
-573 VVSMLEEI
+573 VVGMLEEI
-581 IADSVKAED
+581 IADSVKAEN
-590 DAMAA
+590 DALAA

-616 ASKKISDLKEARA
+616 ATKKINDLKEARA
-629 TATGDLTMAKEDFK
+629 KAEGDLSMAKEDFK
-643 QTIVDLS
+643 QTIVNLG

-672 RQAARAAEVDALN
+672 RQAARAAEIDALK

>member
-1 MKVVQHLISTASVK
+1 
-15 MTAVRWAVCGLV
+15 
-27 LIGVASAVA
+27 
-36 VTEQDAERPVM
+36 M

-59 LINDLE
+59 LTNDLE

-76 WCKTNRQ
+76 WCKQNRE

-88 IELGEA
+88 IELGEE

-109 MADIKTKR
+109 MAEIKSKR

-136 MRMKENKAFHDEEM
+136 LRMKDNKAFHDEEM

-162 VIVLSKH
+162 VVVLSKH
-169 HPELAQLKTVV
+169 HPELAQVKEVA
-180 HKLRSANI
+180 HKLRSANV
-188 LSAKKLSKAQV
+188 LSFKKLSKAQL
-199 EALKAFLDE
+199 EALRVFLDE
-208 PQSTG
+208 PQATG

-235 LKQMIADFKD
+235 LKQMIADFKYD
-245 DLSGAEAREADAVK
+245 ISGAQQREADAVK
-259 EFEELKAAKEKE
+259 EFEALRAAKEKE

-365 VQLSGGAA
+365 VQLSGGAE

-422 VTELGKQHQDEID
+422 VTELGKQQQDEID
-435 HRDWCIKEMA
+435 HRDWCIKEMN
-445 DNKRETAAAYA
+445 DNKKDTAAAYD

-469 KSIETMTA
+469 KSIQTMTS
-477 EIDATTKAIA
+477 EIDASTKAIA

-492 MKRASEIREGED
+492 MKKSSEIREGED
-504 ADYQQTMQDQR
+504 ADFQQTVADQR
-515 LTQMI
+515 LAQMI

-527 MKEVYLLQQRAR
+527 MKEVYLLQRRQQ
-539 KPGAPHTQTSAT
+539 PGAPHIQTSAT

-566 KNAGGAK
+566 KNAGGARI
-573 VVSMLEEI
+573 VSMIEEI
-581 IADSVKAED
+581 IADSVTAENDALAAED
-590 DAMAA
+590 
-595 EEDAQTAYEQ
+595 DAQTAYEN

-616 ASKKISDLKEARA
+616 ASKKINDLKEARA
-629 TATGDLTMAKEDFK
+629 TAKGDLTMAKEDFK
-643 QTIVDLS
+643 QTIVNLG

-663 KYILDNFDA
+663 KFILDNFDA
-672 RQAARAAEVDALN
+672 RQAARAAEVDALK

>member
-1 MKVVQHLISTASVK
+1 
-15 MTAVRWAVCGLV
+15 MTTVRWVVCGLV
-27 LIGVASAVA
+27 LVGAASAVA
-36 VTEQDAERPVM
+36 VLDGERPVM

-76 WCKTNRQ
+76 WCKTNRE

-109 MADIKTKR
+109 MAEIKAKR
-117 DATQD
+117 DAAQD

-136 MRMKENKAFHDEEM
+136 LRMKDNKAFHDEEM

-169 HPELAQLKTVV
+169 HPELAQVKAVA
-180 HKLRSANI
+180 HKLRAVNV
-188 LSAKKLSKAQV
+188 LSFKKLSKAQV
-199 EALKAFLDE
+199 EALRAFLDE
-208 PQSTG
+208 PHSTG

-245 DLSGAEAREADAVK
+245 DLSGAEAREADSVK

-322 QTDAQFEK
+322 QSDEEFEK
-330 RVKDRT
+330 RVKDRN

-345 IKIIN
+345 INIVN
-350 SDEAFDNFSKTVNTF
+350 SDESFDNFSKTVNTF
-365 VQLSGGAA
+365 VQISGGAA
-373 AKEQQAALRR
+373 TQEQQVLLRR
-383 VSSMLAEVATRIHS
+383 VSSMLAEVGTRIQS

-422 VTELGKQHQDEID
+422 VSELTKQQQDEID
-435 HRDWCIKEMA
+435 HRDWCIKEMN
-445 DNKRETAAAYA
+445 DNKRDTAAAYA
-456 KKESLET
+456 KKDSLET
-463 KIADLT
+463 KIADLE
-469 KSIETMTA
+469 KSIETMTS
-477 EIDATTKAIA
+477 EIDASTKAIA

-504 ADYQQTMQDQR
+504 ADYQQTVQDQR

-527 MKEVYLLQQRAR
+527 MKEVYLLQR
-539 KPGAPHTQTSAT
+539 KPGAPHIQTSGT

-566 KNAGGAK
+566 KNAGGGK

-616 ASKKISDLKEARA
+616 ASKKINDLKEARA

-672 RQAARAAEVDALN
+672 RQAARAAEIDALK

>member
-1 MKVVQHLISTASVK
+1 
-15 MTAVRWAVCGLV
+15 MTTVRWIVCGLV
-27 LIGVASAVA
+27 LVGAASAAA
-36 VTEQDAERPVM
+36 VLDGERPVM

-59 LINDLE
+59 LIKDLE

-76 WCKTNRQ
+76 WCKTNRE

-94 KQSQLEAFL
+94 KQAQLEAFL

-109 MADIKTKR
+109 MAEIKAKR
-117 DATQD
+117 DAAQD

-136 MRMKENKAFHDEEM
+136 LRMKDNKAFHDEEM
-150 YLQQTIDAAQQA
+150 YLQETIDAAQQA

-169 HPELAQLKTVV
+169 HPELAQVKAVA
-180 HKLRSANI
+180 HKLRAVNV
-188 LSAKKLSKAQV
+188 LSFKKLSKAQV
-199 EALKAFLDE
+199 EALRAFLDE
-208 PQSTG
+208 PHSTG

-245 DLSGAEAREADAVK
+245 DLSGAEAREADALK

-322 QTDAQFEK
+322 QSDEEFEK
-330 RVKDRT
+330 RVKDRN

-345 IKIIN
+345 INIVN
-350 SDEAFDNFSKTVNTF
+350 SDESFDNFSKTVNTF
-365 VQLSGGAA
+365 VQISGGAA
-373 AKEQQAALRR
+373 TQEQQVLLRR
-383 VSSMLAEVATRIHS
+383 VSSMLAEVGTRLQS

-422 VTELGKQHQDEID
+422 VAELTKQQQDEID
-435 HRDWCIKEMA
+435 HRDWCIKEMN
-445 DNKRETAAAYA
+445 DNKRDTAAAYA

-463 KIADLT
+463 KIADLE
-469 KSIETMTA
+469 KSIETMTS
-477 EIDATTKAIA
+477 EIDASTKAIS

-504 ADYQQTMQDQR
+504 ADYQQTVQDQR

-527 MKEVYLLQQRAR
+527 MKEVYLLQR
-539 KPGAPHTQTSAT
+539 KPGAPHIQTSGT

-573 VVSMLEEI
+573 IVSMLEEI

-616 ASKKISDLKEARA
+616 ASKKISDLKGARA

-672 RQAARAAEVDALN
+672 RQAARAAEVDALK

>member
-1 MKVVQHLISTASVK
+1 
-15 MTAVRWAVCGLV
+15 MTTVRWVVCGLV
-27 LIGVASAVA
+27 LVGVASAVA
-36 VTEQDAERPVM
+36 VRDGERPVM

-76 WCKTNRQ
+76 WCKTNRE

-109 MADIKTKR
+109 MAEIKAKR
-117 DATQD
+117 DAAQE

-136 MRMKENKAFHDEEM
+136 LRMKDNKAFHDEEM

-169 HPELAQLKTVV
+169 HPELAQVRAV
-180 HKLRSANI
+180 AHKLRAVNV
-188 LSAKKLSKAQV
+188 LSFKKLSKGQV
-199 EALKAFLDE
+199 EALRAFLDE
-208 PQSTG
+208 PHSTG

-322 QTDAQFEK
+322 QSDEEFEK
-330 RVKDRT
+330 RVKDRNI
-336 TEIEAVQDT
+336 EIEAVQDT
-345 IKIIN
+345 IKIVN

-365 VQLSGGAA
+365 VQISGGAA
-373 AKEQQAALRR
+373 TQEQQVLLRR
-383 VSSMLAEVATRIHS
+383 VSSMLAEVGTRIQS

-422 VTELGKQHQDEID
+422 VTELTKQQQDEID
-435 HRDWCIKEMA
+435 HRDWCIKEMN
-445 DNKRETAAAYA
+445 DNKRDTAAAYA

-463 KIADLT
+463 KIADLE
-469 KSIETMTA
+469 KSIETMTS
-477 EIDATTKAIA
+477 EIDASTKAIA

-504 ADYQQTMQDQR
+504 ADYQQTVQDQR

-527 MKEVYLLQQRAR
+527 MKEVYLLQR
-539 KPGAPHTQTSAT
+539 KPGAPHIQTSGT

-566 KNAGGAK
+566 KNAGGAR

-629 TATGDLTMAKEDFK
+629 AATGDLTMAKEDFK

-663 KYILDNFDA
+663 KYILDNFEA
-672 RQAARAAEVDALN
+672 RQAARAAEIDALK

>member
-1 MKVVQHLISTASVK
+1 
-15 MTAVRWAVCGLV
+15 MTAVRWVVCGLV
-27 LIGVASAVA
+27 LVGIASS
-36 VTEQDAERPVM
+36 VTVLQHDGEQLSERPVM

-109 MADIKTKR
+109 MAEIKTKR

-136 MRMKENKAFHDEEM
+136 LRMKENKAFHDEEM

-169 HPELAQLKTVV
+169 HPELAQVKAVAR
-180 HKLRSANI
+180 KLRSVNV
-188 LSAKKLSKAQV
+188 LSFKKLSKAQS
-199 EALKAFLDE
+199 EALRAFLDE

-245 DLSGAEAREADAVK
+245 DLSGAEQREADAVK
-259 EFEELKAAKEKE
+259 EFEELRAAKEKE

-279 IQLDDEFAEFGE
+279 IQLDDEFAEMGE

-322 QTDAQFEK
+322 QSDEEFEK
-330 RVKDRT
+330 RVKDRN

-345 IKIIN
+345 INIVN
-350 SDEAFDNFSKTVNTF
+350 SDSSFDNFSKTVNTF
-365 VQLSGGAA
+365 LQLSGGAA
-373 AKEQQAALRR
+373 TREQQVLLRR
-383 VSSMLAEVATRIHS
+383 VSTMLAEVGTRIQS

-405 AAQLDAFTQVKA
+405 AAQLDAFTEVKA

-422 VTELGKQHQDEID
+422 VAELNKQQQDEID
-435 HRDWCIKEMA
+435 HRDWCIKEMN
-445 DNKRETAAAYA
+445 DNKRDTAAAYD

-469 KSIETMTA
+469 KSIETMTS
-477 EIDATTKAIA
+477 EIDATTKAVA

-492 MKRASEIREGED
+492 MKRSSEIREGED

-527 MKEVYLLQQRAR
+527 MKEVYLLQQRQ
-539 KPGAPHTQTSAT
+539 KPGAPHIQTSGT

-616 ASKKISDLKEARA
+616 ATKKINDLKEARA
-629 TATGDLTMAKEDFK
+629 TAKGDLTMAKEDYK
-643 QTIVDLS
+643 QTIVDLG

-672 RQAARAAEVDALN
+672 RQAARAAEVDALK